1 MSDGLNHMQLVPFPF
16 PALLTSRYGWQLL
29 PNLHLHMLQGAIHLN
44 DHSTFKREL
53 GWILVN
59 VK

>member
-1 MSDGLNHMQLVPFPF
+1 M
-16 PALLTSRYGWQLL
+16 L
-29 PNLHLHMLQGAIHLN
+29 PNLHLHMLQAAVHLN

-53 GWILVN
+53 GWILVD